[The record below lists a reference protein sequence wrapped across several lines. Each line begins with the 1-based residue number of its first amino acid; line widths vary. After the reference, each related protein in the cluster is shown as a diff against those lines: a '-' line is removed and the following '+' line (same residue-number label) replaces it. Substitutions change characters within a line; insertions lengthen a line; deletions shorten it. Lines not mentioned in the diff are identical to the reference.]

1 MAFKVGSLDESAV
14 SQVRKVGLPPALG
27 GAIIEQET
35 KTESSPSSIRHGY
48 ASVNGIRLHYAEA
61 GCGDNLVILLH
72 GFPEFW
78 YSWRKQLDALSG
90 SFHVI
95 APDLRGYNLSD
106 KPSRV
111 EDYKIDK
118 LVADVLGLIDLF
130 GAKQAAI
137 VGHDWGAG
145 VAWALAQ
152 KHPERVSKLAVLQ
165 VPLQA
170 AFRANLTFK
179 QLLRSWYMFFFQ
191 IPRLPEW
198 LIRLQNFRAIED
210 TFTKKIFR
218 KNTFTPEEVERYKEA
233 ARQPGALTGAL
244 NYYRANV
251 FDRLFPRKREGNVSQ
266 SNGRVRVPTLFIFG
280 EKDFAIIPAS
290 VRGLDKYIDG
300 YYREVRIPDSGH
312 WVQNE
317 APAEV
322 NAALLEFLT
331 TEITVRARVVVT
343 GVGNV

>member
-1 MAFKVGSLDESAV
+1 MAETENSA
-14 SQVRKVGLPPALG
+14 A
-27 GAIIEQET
+27 
-35 KTESSPSSIRHGY
+35 SIRHGY

-61 GCGDNLVILLH
+61 GSGDNLVILLH

-90 SFHVI
+90 GFHVV

-106 KPSRV
+106 KPPRV

-118 LVADVLGLIDLF
+118 VAEDVIGLIDHF

-152 KHPERVSKLAVLQ
+152 QHPERVSKLAVLQ
-165 VPLQA
+165 VPLQSV
-170 AFRANLTFK
+170 FRANLTFK

-198 LIRLQNFRAIED
+198 LISRQNFRAIEL
-210 TFTKKIFR
+210 TFTEKVVR
-218 KNTFTPEEVERYKEA
+218 KNTFTTEEVERYKEA
-233 ARQPGALTGAL
+233 ARQPGALTGAI

-251 FDRLFPRKREGNVSQ
+251 FDRLFPRKRKGNVNQ
-266 SNGRVRVPTLFIFG
+266 SNGRVQVPTLFIFG
-280 EKDFAIIPAS
+280 EQDFAIIPAS
-290 VRGLDKYIDG
+290 VRGLNKYIDA

-331 TEITVRARVVVT
+331 TEISATARVVVT
-343 GVGNV
+343 GASNV

>member
-1 MAFKVGSLDESAV
+1 MAE
-14 SQVRKVGLPPALG
+14 
-27 GAIIEQET
+27 
-35 KTESSPSSIRHGY
+35 TESFEASIRHGY

-61 GCGDNLVILLH
+61 GSGDNLVILLH

-78 YSWRKQLDALSG
+78 YSWRKQLEALGG

-106 KPSRV
+106 KPPRV

-118 LVADVLGLIDLF
+118 VVEDVIGLIDHF
-130 GAKQAAI
+130 GAKRAAI

-152 KHPERVSKLAVLQ
+152 KHSERISKLAVLQ
-165 VPLQA
+165 VPLQS
-170 AFRANLTFK
+170 AFRANLTVK
-179 QLLRSWYMFFFQ
+179 QFLRSWYMFFFQ

-198 LIRLQNFRAIED
+198 LIRRQNFRAIED
-210 TFTKKIFR
+210 TFTEKIFR
-218 KNTFTPEEVERYKEA
+218 KNTFTAEEVERYKEA

-251 FDRLFPRKREGNVSQ
+251 FDRLFARKRQGIANESQ
-266 SNGRVRVPTLFIFG
+266 GGRVRVPTLFIFG
-280 EKDFAIIPAS
+280 EQDFAIIPES
-290 VRGLDKYIDG
+290 VRGLNQYIDA

-331 TEITVRARVVVT
+331 TEIAVKARVVVT
-343 GVGNV
+343 GVTNV